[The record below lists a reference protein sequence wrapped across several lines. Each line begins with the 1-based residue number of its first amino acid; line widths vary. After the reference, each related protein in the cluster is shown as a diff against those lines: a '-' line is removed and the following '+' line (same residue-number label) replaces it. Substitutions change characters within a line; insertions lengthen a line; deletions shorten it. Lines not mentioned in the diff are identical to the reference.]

1 MKNSS
6 QYRTTGGRVRQGQL
20 LELSQLDARLDVPV
34 SEFDGKVELLVREM
48 RKQNGGVRVPS
59 ATEWGGSEPIDPRV
73 TWVGLYATQVQHS
86 HKMGRAEEFLMA
98 RRYAFLK
105 ARAEAALREL
115 GVAEDQI
122 AVRVKRPTLDLAEL
136 PAGGTSVEARDYAE
150 RAIRELGELRNR
162 FVEGALYMVIGLAN
176 RYRGLGVDLPD
187 LIQEGNA
194 SLFQAIDGFDWRR
207 DVRFKTYAQY
217 WIHQAILKVL
227 YNASRTVR
235 VPIWVQK
242 ALRKIRRAQEA
253 ERNTSGEEATSEKVG
268 AQLGMSKE
276 RVDELLATRRYA
288 VSLDAE
294 LAGGDGASMGQL
306 IADDR
311 VQPIYELVADGDLG
325 ETLRDL
331 LGDLPPREKLIL
343 NRRFGLLG
351 NEPETLA
358 EIAADLGITAERVR
372 QLQNAAIAR
381 LQKPGL
387 KNRLLQ
393 FG

>member
-1 MKNSS
+1 MKSNHV
-6 QYRTTGGRVRQGQL
+6 RTANGRVRPGQL
-20 LELSQLDARLDVPV
+20 LELSQLDVRLDVPV
-34 SEFDGKVELLVREM
+34 SEFDDTIERLVREM
-48 RKQNGGVRVPS
+48 RAANAGVRIPTS
-59 ATEWGGSEPIDPRV
+59 AEWGGSEPVDPRV

-98 RRYAFLK
+98 RRYSFLK

-115 GVAEDQI
+115 GVPETELAF
-122 AVRVKRPTLDLAEL
+122 RLKHPTLDASEFRAKD
-136 PAGGTSVEARDYAE
+136 PAAVAYAQ
-150 RAIRELGELRNR
+150 RAVREMSELRNR
-162 FVEGALYMVIGLAN
+162 FVEGSLYMVIGLAN

-242 ALRKIRRAQEA
+242 ALRKIRRVQEA
-253 ERNTSGEEATSEKVG
+253 QRNDSGQEATSENVG
-268 AQLGMSKE
+268 AELGMSKE

-294 LAGGDGASMGQL
+294 LAGSDGASMGQL
-306 IADDR
+306 LADER
-311 VQPIYELVADGDLG
+311 LQPVHELVADGDLG

-358 EIAADLGITAERVR
+358 EIATDLGITAERVR

-381 LQKPGL
+381 LQKPGSI
-387 KNRLLQ
+387 NRLKQ
-393 FG
+393 FE